1 MQECTT
7 FLFHRK
13 KTKGNLKNVRKT
25 CYWKL
30 IFVICSY
37 STWARRYEKQAR
49 HVITWARKHIRQV
62 GTWAGKHARHAG
74 TWARKHARQVD
85 TWARKARNL
94 ADSIKDEILA
104 TALNFSLAF
113 LRSPSMCS
121 SKLSLL
127 SIFIPKNFLLHVLER
142 FSLQISFWWP
152 FITKKKVKFTWI
164 HFHTVIPKSQSKA
177 FNHTLNLF

>member
-25 CYWKL
+25 SYWKL

-49 HVITWARKHIRQV
+49 LVVTWVRKHVRQV
-62 GTWAGKHARHAG
+62 GTWAGKYARHAGTWSRKHTRHAG

-85 TWARKARNL
+85 TWARKAPNL

-104 TALNFSLAF
+104 TSLNFWLAF

-121 SKLSLL
+121 SKVSLL
-127 SIFIPKNFLLHVLER
+127 SIFIRKNFSLHVLER
-142 FSLQISFWWP
+142 FSLQISFWW
-152 FITKKKVKFTWI
+152 
-164 HFHTVIPKSQSKA
+164 
-177 FNHTLNLF
+177 LFYH